1 MVPLYRPT
9 IMRRVL
15 LGCVILVALGAAA
28 CAERPSG
35 GKVRA
40 EQPSPNGSSSPK
52 ASQRYEAD
60 AMVLQDESGPAML
73 CLGVILPSLP
83 PQCGDVPTTNWD
95 WDSVEGVERAS
106 GSIWGDYHVVGTYDG
121 ETFTVLEV
129 GPRRPLSPDSFPEIE
144 IPCPEPEGGWVAA
157 DPSRASESDREA
169 VGSFA
174 ATEPDFA
181 GFWVKILK
189 VTPGVDVYGPND
201 VVVNVAFTGDLDR
214 HRRELAEVWGGPLCV
229 VRHERTEAEL
239 RRIQNE
245 LSDRGAGDFGIQV
258 LSSDTDI
265 VHNRVEVTAVL
276 VDEVTEA
283 AIRDRYGQGVVR
295 LTSALQPVP

>member
-9 IMRRVL
+9 TMRRAL
-15 LGCVILVALGAAA
+15 LGCVLVVALGAAA
-28 CAERPSG
+28 CAERQSG
-35 GKVRA
+35 GNVRA
-40 EQPSPNGSSSPK
+40 EGPSPSGSSSPK

-60 AMVLQDESGPAML
+60 AMVLQDETGPAML
-73 CLGVILPSLP
+73 CLGGILLSDP
-83 PQCGDVPTTNWD
+83 PQCGDLPITNWD

-106 GSIWGDYHVVGTYDG
+106 GSVWGTYHVVGTYGG
-121 ETFTVLEV
+121 EVFTVVEV
-129 GPRRPLSPDSFPEIE
+129 GPSGPPQVDRSSRIE
-144 IPCPEPEGGWVAA
+144 TPCPEPEGGWVAA

-169 VGSFA
+169 VGSLA
-174 ATEPDFA
+174 ATQPDFA
-181 GFWVKILK
+181 GFWIKILK
-189 VTPGVDVYGPND
+189 VTPGVDVYGPDD

-245 LSDRGAGDFGIQV
+245 LSDRGAEDFGIQV

-265 VHNRVEVTAVL
+265 VHNRVEVTAVV
-276 VDEVTEA
+276 VDEAMEA